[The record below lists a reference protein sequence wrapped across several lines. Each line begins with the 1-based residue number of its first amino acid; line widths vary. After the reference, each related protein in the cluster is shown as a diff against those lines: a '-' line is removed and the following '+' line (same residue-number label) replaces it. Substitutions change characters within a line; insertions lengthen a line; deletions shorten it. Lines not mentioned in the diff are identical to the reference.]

1 MGETKRAP
9 IQRFVAALLT
19 SLRSGRRI
27 GSEIEEMGRGLSI
40 DERRLALLVVRRRME
55 RELRC

>member
-1 MGETKRAP
+1 MTP

-40 DERRLALLVVRRRME
+40 DERRLALPVVRRRME